1 MTYFDRQSNT
11 DFVAAVGRLG
21 NLLNIVLYIYWN
33 TWYCFN
39 TVLSAAFK
47 KNNNKFIA
55 IYI

>member
-39 TVLSAAFK
+39 TVLFAAFK
-47 KNNNKFIA
+47 KKIIINL
-55 IYI
+55 